1 LEVKEVRI
9 TYLARYG
16 DKGDSREGSANHA
29 KRHQKPM
36 GVAVACKKSISCQLS
51 SGQPGNEKKYPEI
64 N

>member
-16 DKGDSREGSANHA
+16 DKGDSREGSANHT

-36 GVAVACKKSISCQLS
+36 GVTIARKKGISCQLS